1 MQQQR
6 LEPHADRAAQQGPRR
21 SAAYGVRP
29 RQNVAINV
37 IGGLIGGLVASFAM
51 ERFQRALGQVS
62 HDLGGA
68 PGGGGQ
74 QYRQPQSE
82 PSTYVAADAVARAT
96 TGNDVP
102 REDKPAAGAAIHY
115 AFGGAV
121 GAIYGAAA
129 ARNEEITAWG
139 GVPFGATV
147 WLIADEMGM
156 PAAGLA
162 KPPSEY
168 PLQDHATS
176 LTSHLIYGAT
186 TEAVRRCVVASL
198 RR

>member
-1 MQQQR
+1 
-6 LEPHADRAAQQGPRR
+6 LDRSREG
-21 SAAYGVRP
+21 
-29 RQNVAINV
+29 VAINV
-37 IGGLIGGLVASFAM
+37 VGGLIGGLIGAFVM
-51 ERFQRALGQVS
+51 ERFQRALGRIS
-62 HDLGGA
+62 PDIGGA

-82 PSTYVAADAVARAT
+82 PSTYVAADAIARAT
-96 TGNDVP
+96 TGRTVP
-102 REDKPAAGAAIHY
+102 PEDKPAAGAVIHY

-129 ARNEEITAWG
+129 TRTPDITAWG
-139 GVPFGATV
+139 GVPFGATF

-156 PAAGLA
+156 PATGLS

-168 PLQDHATS
+168 PLKDHATS
-176 LTSHLIYGAT
+176 LTSHMIYGAT
-186 TEAVRRCVVASL
+186 TEAVRRCIVASL

>member
-1 MQQQR
+1 MRRQR
-6 LEPHADRAAQQGPRR
+6 WEHR
-21 SAAYGVRP
+21 SDGTT
-29 RQNVAINV
+29 INV
-37 IGGLIGGLVASFAM
+37 IGGLIGGLVAAYAM
-51 ERFQRALGQVS
+51 EHFQRALGRIS

-82 PSTYVAADAVARAT
+82 PSTYKAADAIARTAT
-96 TGNDVP
+96 GAPVP
-102 REDKPAAGAAIHY
+102 PHDKPAAGAAIHY
-115 AFGGAV
+115 AFGAAV

-129 ARNEEITAWG
+129 ARTPDVTAGG

-147 WLIADEMGM
+147 WLIADEIGM
-156 PAAGLA
+156 PASGLA

-176 LTSHLIYGAT
+176 LASHCIYGAT
-186 TEAVRRCVVASL
+186 TEAVRRCIVASL
-198 RR
+198 RRRSRY

>member
-1 MQQQR
+1 MQQRRQPR
-6 LEPHADRAAQQGPRR
+6 GERR
-21 SAAYGVRP
+21 SPGR
-29 RQNVAINV
+29 NGDVALNV
-37 IGGLIGGLVASFAM
+37 IAGLAGGLLASFAM
-51 ERFQRALGQVS
+51 ERFQRALGRIS

-82 PSTYVAADAVARAT
+82 PSTYKAADAIARTAT
-96 TGNDVP
+96 GHGVP
-102 REDKPAAGAAIHY
+102 AHAKPAAGAAVHY

-129 ARNEEITAWG
+129 ARTPDITAWS
-139 GVPFGATV
+139 GVPFGATM

-156 PAAGLA
+156 PAAGLS
-162 KPPSEY
+162 KSPSAY
-168 PLQDHATS
+168 PLRDHATG
-176 LTSHLIYGAT
+176 LTSHLLYGAT
-186 TEAVRRCVVASL
+186 TELVRRCVVASL

>member
-1 MQQQR
+1 MRRQR
-6 LEPHADRAAQQGPRR
+6 SERHNNSNRDAA
-21 SAAYGVRP
+21 
-29 RQNVAINV
+29 NVV
-37 IGGLIGGLVASFAM
+37 GGLIGGLVASFAM
-51 ERFQRALGQVS
+51 ERFQRMLGTIS
-62 HDLGGA
+62 ADLGGA

-74 QYRQPQSE
+74 QYRKPQSE
-82 PSTYVAADAVARAT
+82 PSTYKAADAIAKGT
-96 TGNDVP
+96 TGRP
-102 REDKPAAGAAIHY
+102 LPAQHKPAAGAAIHY

-129 ARNEEITAWG
+129 ARSSDITAWG

-156 PAAGLA
+156 PVVGLA

-168 PLQDHATS
+168 PLRDHVTA
-176 LTSHLIYGAT
+176 LTSHLVFGAT

>member
-1 MQQQR
+1 MRRQR
-6 LEPHADRAAQQGPRR
+6 LDRPADG
-21 SAAYGVRP
+21 
-29 RQNVAINV
+29 VAINV
-37 IGGLIGGLVASFAM
+37 IGGLIGGLAGAFVM
-51 ERFQRALGQVS
+51 ERFQRALGRIS

-82 PSTYVAADAVARAT
+82 PSTYVAADAVARGT
-96 TGNDVP
+96 TGRNLSP
-102 REDKPAAGAAIHY
+102 EDKPAAGAIIHY

-129 ARNEEITAWG
+129 AGTPDITAWG
-139 GVPFGATV
+139 GVPFGATF

-168 PLQDHATS
+168 PLKDHATS
-176 LTSHLIYGAT
+176 LTSHVIYGAT
-186 TEAVRRCVVASL
+186 TELVRRCIVASL

>member
-1 MQQQR
+1 MI
-6 LEPHADRAAQQGPRR
+6 A
-21 SAAYGVRP
+21 
-29 RQNVAINV
+29 
-37 IGGLIGGLVASFAM
+37 GLAGGLVASFAM
-51 ERFQRALGQVS
+51 ERFQRALGRLS
-62 HDLGGA
+62 PDIGGA

-74 QYRQPQSE
+74 QYRRPQSE
-82 PSTYVAADAVARAT
+82 PSTYVAADAIAQTT
-96 TGNDVP
+96 TGRKVP
-102 REDKPAAGAAIHY
+102 PAEKPAAGAAIHY

-129 ARNEEITAWG
+129 ARTPDIAAWG

-162 KPPSEY
+162 RPPSDY
-168 PLQDHATS
+168 PLKDHATT
-176 LTSHLIYGAT
+176 LASHLLYGAA
-186 TEAVRRCVVASL
+186 TEAVRRGILATL